1 MNFGCF
7 FFTLFLCEIK
17 VISIFHDVIDLKKK
31 IYTIGK
37 YSKISLNLIFVGK
50 YMCKASSIF
59 VDTHDRY

>member
-31 IYTIGK
+31 
-37 YSKISLNLIFVGK
+37 NLYHREIFENLTESHFRREV
-50 YMCKASSIF
+50 Y
-59 VDTHDRY
+59 V